1 MSRQTMMDSINLRHG
16 AGRRR
21 VYGGVAS
28 PTFGTSKTN
37 QALMNR
43 LKNQIHTVSFGD
55 SFRMDASFTQRGWS

>member
-16 AGRRR
+16 AGRRH

-37 QALMNR
+37 QVLMNR
-43 LKNQIHTVSFGD
+43 LKNQIHTVSFSN
-55 SFRMDASFTQRGWS
+55 SFIRDASFTQRGWS